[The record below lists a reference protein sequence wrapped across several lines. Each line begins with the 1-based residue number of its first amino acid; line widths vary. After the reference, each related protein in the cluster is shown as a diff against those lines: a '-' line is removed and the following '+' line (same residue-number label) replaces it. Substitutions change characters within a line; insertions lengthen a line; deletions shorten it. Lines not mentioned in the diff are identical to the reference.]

1 MVEEEKTQWWQA
13 HLGTVFRGVSILIVV
28 VGVIWGGGAW
38 VASQDASA
46 EATAATLEK
55 IDRRVDLVRDRV
67 SMTEGDLK
75 SLTKDNKR
83 LYKVSNRLTKA
94 VMELKMVTSELKAL
108 VTMKRGN

>member
-1 MVEEEKTQWWQA
+1 MTETTKPPWWQA
-13 HLGTVFRGVSILIVV
+13 HLGTIFRGVTILIVL

-46 EATAATLEK
+46 KSTAATLEK
-55 IDRRVDLVRDRV
+55 IDKRVDSVRNRITV
-67 SMTEGDLK
+67 TEGDLK
-75 SLTKDNKR
+75 SLSKDNKR